1 MLSPFMHLCRLI
13 SLLTQLDRAEDGEVL
28 RPRVAAKRNEA
39 TKVKRKPR
47 ENANESHREKSP
59 EAY

>member
-13 SLLTQLDRAEDGEVL
+13 SLLTQLDRAEGEVL

-59 EAY
+59 GAY